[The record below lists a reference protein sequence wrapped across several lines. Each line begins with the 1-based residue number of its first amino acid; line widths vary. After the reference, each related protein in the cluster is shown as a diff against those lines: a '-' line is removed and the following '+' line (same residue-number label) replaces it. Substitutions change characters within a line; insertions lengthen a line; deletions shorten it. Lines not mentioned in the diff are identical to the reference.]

1 MFYKHWD
8 ELSAKLNS
16 SFNSKKAILEI
27 AQQFYELGK
36 RQDSENP
43 FEQGMIALATFG
55 EMQCYEKLQ
64 DTQNT
69 IQTAITAAR
78 LFIKSAIFNYE
89 VSRTIRDL
97 WSDPLADGIHC
108 FRVACKTLIQDNKP
122 NLAVAIL
129 LELAKTESYF
139 EYHHYAGNTYEEAIQ
154 LCIDKNLRPR
164 AIVDATFLCIQSY
177 VKAERYDL
185 GLIVVTKTIEK
196 VSQYFLSIISSSP
209 LMRQQFDYLL
219 IMRGQMLLCNEKNEE
234 CLLFI
239 NTKFQKTY
247 ACIYEFFAK
256 YISHLQLKN
265 WDQIDTLISEYK
277 TQHCFNDIHY
287 EIFSIFKER
296 SAKKDHN

>member
-1 MFYKHWD
+1 MFYKQWD

-16 SFNSKKAILEI
+16 SFNSKKSIMEL

-36 RQDSENP
+36 RQDIENP

-64 DTQNT
+64 DKQNT

-78 LFIKSAIFNYE
+78 LFIKSATFNYE

-108 FRVACKTLIQDNKP
+108 FRVAYKTLILDGKP

-139 EYHHYAGNTYEEAIQ
+139 EYHHYAGNTYEEVIQ

-164 AIVDATFLCIQSY
+164 AIVDSTFSCVLSY

-185 GLIVVTKTIEK
+185 GLIAVTKTIEK
-196 VSQYFLSIISSSP
+196 LKQTFQQIISSSP

-219 IMRGQMLLCNEKNEE
+219 ILRGQMLFCNNKNEE
-234 CLLFI
+234 CLQFLDEE
-239 NTKFQKTY
+239 KFDSKVR
-247 ACIYEFFAK
+247 EFFAK
-256 YISHLQLKN
+256 FLSQANLKN
-265 WDQIDTLISEYK
+265 VESMEQFIGESKNL
-277 TQHCFNDIHY
+277 HVFNDVNF
-287 EIFSIFKER
+287 EIFNIYKDRISKPER
-296 SAKKDHN
+296 H